1 MKPFN
6 SHPVSRLSGA
16 RRVASLA
23 VLTLAATAALSGCA
37 TTEKA
42 GQAAVVG
49 ATTFAV
55 STIDAAVIDVNNTL
69 ASAGAPATDGA
80 KAAVDNVQRL
90 IQGELLNV
98 AGQREGIVVTEGE
111 VDKLINQAE
120 TQVNPQTGEPLG
132 AEGLELALA
141 QQSNTPSNAV
151 QEAARSN
158 VVQNKLV
165 TKLGAGDQQ
174 AGVAKLTALL
184 VALSKELKTSV
195 APRFG
200 VWEDDKLQINT
211 TNDSLSTPAS
221 SDSSAAP
228 TPEGSTAP

>member
-1 MKPFN
+1 
-6 SHPVSRLSGA
+6 VSRLSGA
-16 RRVASLA
+16 RRIASLA
-23 VLTLAATAALSGCA
+23 VLTLATTAALSGCA

-55 STIDAAVIDVNNTL
+55 STIDSAVIDVNNTL
-69 ASAGAPATDGA
+69 AAAGAPAADGA

-90 IQGELLNV
+90 VQGELLNV
-98 AGQREGIVVTEGE
+98 AGEREGIVVTDGE

-120 TQVNPQTGEPLG
+120 TQVNPQTGQPLG
-132 AEGLELALA
+132 ASGLELALA
-141 QQSNTPSNAV
+141 QQSNTPSTAV
-151 QEAARSN
+151 HEAARSN

-174 AGVAKLTALL
+174 AGVKKLTALL

-200 VWEDDKLQINT
+200 VWDDEKLQVNGIDN
-211 TNDSLSTPAS
+211 SLSTPAPGES
-221 SDSSAAP
+221 SPAP
-228 TPEGSTAP
+228 EASTAP